1 MKWNILKI
9 LLVVPFLFFSACT
22 SINNND
28 VCPDITIP
36 GFYSFQTGTLTNALN
51 TSQVYN
57 LNEIGASGFL
67 QVNSNASATLT
78 IYTPGADITNPQTLT
93 GTWANS
99 GTQLVVT
106 LQGGVTLTGS
116 FTQDFT
122 TCVVSYNASSNSA
135 VPISVTVGT
144 QSISATL
151 QVLFQQYTQNI
162 AASTLANSYKS
173 YVLGAFE
180 NSDSTVTANRQGSTP
195 DTLIFSSDGTY
206 SAVLNNETPVASDAG
221 TFSISNNYTL
231 VTNSTM
237 GGGVTTYIYSYNQIS
252 TYLTL
257 IDYNGTY
264 DFGTGE
270 VSATL
275 YNVYQPQN

>member
-1 MKWNILKI
+1 MKCNILKI
-9 LLVVPFLFFSACT
+9 LFIVPLFLLNACT
-22 SINNND
+22 SINKDN

-36 GFYSFQTGTLTNALN
+36 GFYTFQTGSATNSLD
-51 TSQVYN
+51 TSQIYN
-57 LNEIGASGFL
+57 INEIGASGFL
-67 QVNSNASATLT
+67 QLNSNASANLT
-78 IYTPGADITNPQTLT
+78 IYTPGVDITNPQTLI
-93 GTWANS
+93 GTWAND
-99 GTQLVVT
+99 GTQLGVT

-116 FTQDFT
+116 FTQDFA
-122 TCVVSYNASSNSA
+122 TCVVSYNAASNSA
-135 VPISVTVGT
+135 VPISITVGT
-144 QSISATL
+144 QSVLATL
-151 QVLFQQYTQNI
+151 QVLFQQYAQTI
-162 AASTLANSYKS
+162 TASTLANSYES

-206 SAVLNNETPVASDAG
+206 SAVLNNETPIASDAG

-231 VTNSTM
+231 VTNSTA

-252 TYLTL
+252 TYLIL

-264 DFGTGE
+264 DFGAGE